1 MTANIQLF
9 KDIKLNLHNYE
20 RVGIYRGRSIDVI
33 TTKSGCWE
41 RFKFIVLRFL
51 GFINDDHVTVQKF
64 LAKIE
69 SAENVKVLSLQEETL
84 ADQTTK
90 INTLKQVFDDLQT
103 QSKTLSSSIEDKKRT
118 NASLESRN
126 GELDAAHK
134 QLSQREADLKDK
146 INKLQSQSSALAGDV
161 QAYQDHLAEAQEEL
175 NTVKAELKKLMPKK
189 ERLSKEVPELEER
202 LVNIR
207 EQATIEKLE
216 EREKRLQNIE
226 ALENKAAELKAEKDK
241 VDAVLPGLKQEIAEL
256 RSLQVRLERVRK
268 EASKETI
275 EAKEKALNELEIRQ
289 RRLEEL
295 HAQKIEH
302 ISKKLRDT
310 GLPKMLD
317 IFILGFEQVSE
328 KYVPEGKYDNLCG
341 EIVEIFLHAKS
352 CDNEGVLLNLLD
364 DLNELKKKPAQLA
377 HHRFLIDSLEV
388 ILQLKWVSLTI

>member
-1 MTANIQLF
+1 MTANIQLY

-51 GFINDDHVTVQKF
+51 GFINDDHVTVQNF
-64 LAKIE
+64 LTKIE
-69 SAENVKVLSLQEETL
+69 SAENVKVLTQQEETL

-90 INTLKQVFDDLQT
+90 INALKQDFDGLQS
-103 QSKTLSSSIEDKKRT
+103 QSKSLSTSIEDKKRT
-118 NASLESRN
+118 CASLESRN
-126 GELDAAHK
+126 RELDAAHK
-134 QLSQREADLKDK
+134 QLLQREADLKDK
-146 INKLQSQSSALAGDV
+146 ITKLQSQSSALAGDV

-175 NTVKAELKKLMPKK
+175 NTVQAELKKLIPKK
-189 ERLSKEVPELEER
+189 ERLSNAVPELEER

-241 VDAVLPGLKQEIAEL
+241 VDAILPGLKNEIAEL
-256 RSLQVRLERVRK
+256 RSLQVRLERVRR
-268 EASKETI
+268 EASKEMI

-295 HAQKIEH
+295 HAHKIAH
-302 ISKKLRDT
+302 INKKLKDS
-310 GLPKMLD
+310 GLPKMLEM
-317 IFILGFEQVSE
+317 FVLGFEQVCE
-328 KYVPEGKYDNLCG
+328 KYVSEGKFDHICG
-341 EIVEIFLHAKS
+341 EICEIFSHAKP
-352 CDNEGVLLNLLD
+352 CDNEGVLLNLLE
-364 DLNELKKKPAQLA
+364 DLSEVKNKPQLA
-377 HHRFLIDSLEV
+377 HHRFLIDNLEV